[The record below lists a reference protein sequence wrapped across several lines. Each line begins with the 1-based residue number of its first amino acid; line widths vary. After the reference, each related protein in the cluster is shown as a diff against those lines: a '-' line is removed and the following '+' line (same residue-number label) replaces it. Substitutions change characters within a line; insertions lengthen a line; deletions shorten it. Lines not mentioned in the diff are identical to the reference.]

1 MARPSKAERDRRA
14 HQVNVRFTFE
24 EMRRI
29 RAAADRAGLTITDL
43 VRRRSLRV
51 RVVVKKS
58 RSLDWNV
65 VDQLRRIGVNLNQA
79 VHVANA
85 TGELPPDLARIAAY
99 VENLLM
105 QEVEYRGA

>member
-1 MARPSKAERDRRA
+1 MPSGD
-14 HQVNVRFTFE
+14 QP
-24 EMRRI
+24 I
-29 RAAADRAGLTITDL
+29 AAASTSFAKVG
-43 VRRRSLRV
+43 
-51 RVVVKKS
+51 
-58 RSLDWNV
+58 
-65 VDQLRRIGVNLNQA
+65 NQA